1 MSESDKAR
9 LLLALRRV
17 RITDSRLLGAMEA
30 VPRERFVAEAFADQ
44 AYSDVALPIES
55 GQTISPPSVAARM
68 IAALSLGD
76 RMKVLEVGTG
86 SGYQAA
92 VLARLCRR
100 VYTMERR
107 RDLYEQAE
115 KRFRALNIHNITGKV
130 GNGFLG
136 WPEQAP
142 FDRILLT
149 AAVLSPPEKLVAQIT
164 EGGLLVMPEGSPEG
178 DQMLVRLRRTADGLE
193 REEIGPVRFIPL
205 MDGEPVATSR

>member
-44 AYSDVALPIES
+44 AYNDVALPIES
-55 GQTISPPSVAARM
+55 GQSISAPSVVARM
-68 IAALSLGD
+68 IAAMALGE
-76 RMKVLEVGTG
+76 RMKVLEIGTG

-107 RDLYEQAE
+107 RDLYERAE
-115 KRFRALNIHNITGKV
+115 KRFGALNIHNITSKV

-149 AAVLSPPEKLVAQIT
+149 AAVLSPPEKLCAQLG
-164 EGGLLVMPEGSPEG
+164 EGGLLVAPEGSPEG
-178 DQMLVRLRRTADGLE
+178 DQMLVRLRRTADGVE

-205 MDGEPVATSR
+205 MEGEPAPASR